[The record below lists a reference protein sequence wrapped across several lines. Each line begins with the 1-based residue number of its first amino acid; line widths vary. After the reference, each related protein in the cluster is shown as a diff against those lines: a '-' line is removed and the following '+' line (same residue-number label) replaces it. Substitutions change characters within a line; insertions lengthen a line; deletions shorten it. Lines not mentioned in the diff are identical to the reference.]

1 MVNQRFVELFYPN
14 DDPVGRVIRLIDTNG
29 RSDSSPLA
37 DDCGRRTHDSSA
49 HRGRNSTG
57 RLPPALLVRDEQRS
71 SWVTSPIRP
80 GIVLSCFAKGSPPLV
95 PRNPLQRS
103 ALERVAGRLA
113 VSPIGTVIA
122 VIASIAL
129 LLSVVGL
136 YAFTA
141 YAVQQRTHEIGVR
154 MALGAQPSQVV
165 RLFVTRGLLPLGI
178 GLLIGLVGAF
188 AVGRLLQG
196 LLIHTS
202 PTDPVTLVF
211 ITLLVVVVSL
221 AACILPARKA
231 ANLDPLTVLRYD

>member
-1 MVNQRFVELFYPN
+1 ML
-14 DDPVGRVIRLIDTNG
+14 DDSRLQ
-29 RSDSSPLA
+29 P
-37 DDCGRRTHDSSA
+37 
-49 HRGRNSTG
+49 
-57 RLPPALLVRDEQRS
+57 RL
-71 SWVTSPIRP
+71 
-80 GIVLSCFAKGSPPLV
+80 
-95 PRNPLQRS
+95 
-103 ALERVAGRLA
+103 
-113 VSPIGTVIA
+113 IGTVIA

-165 RLFVTRGLLPLGI
+165 RLFVIRGLLPLGI

-211 ITLLVVVVSL
+211 ITLLLVVVSL